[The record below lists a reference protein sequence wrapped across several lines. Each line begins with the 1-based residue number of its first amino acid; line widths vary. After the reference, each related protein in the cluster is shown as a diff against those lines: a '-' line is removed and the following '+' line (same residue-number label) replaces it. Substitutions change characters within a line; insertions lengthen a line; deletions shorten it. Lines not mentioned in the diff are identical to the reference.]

1 MKLTRMLG
9 IALVTLGGVAAAGCG
24 DDDPIDAIKNEIT
37 CNDVCQR
44 YSDCFDDDYD
54 VSGCTDRCE
63 NKATPDEEKEAQ
75 LEKCDAC
82 IDDKSCASAVFSC
95 TTDCASFVP

>member
-1 MKLTRMLG
+1 MNSVRTIL
-9 IALVTLGGVAAAGCG
+9 ALVTLGCATVVGCSGDAA
-24 DDDPIDAIKNEIT
+24 DEVTNRIT

-54 VSGCTDRCE
+54 VDGCTDRCE
-63 NKATPDEEKEAQ
+63 DKATPDEEKEAQ

-82 IDDKSCASAVFSC
+82 IDDKSCTSAVFGC
-95 TTDCASFVP
+95 TTECASFVP